1 MGDWWSALDGD
12 LQVFYLIGIV
22 AGAILV
28 LQLILLALGVGFDAD
43 VDVGDVD
50 GDVDADVGFFSLRS
64 ITAFFFGFGWTG
76 VIALESGA
84 STLGATLIAL
94 VVGLSMFV
102 LVALVWR
109 QFSRLGESGSLDY
122 SSAVGATGSVYLP
135 IAANR
140 SHPGKVEVMIQGRLA
155 VVDAYTESDV
165 EISSQTRVRVIE
177 VVDPSTVLVEPI

>member
-1 MGDWWSALDGD
+1 MGDWWSGLEGS
-12 LQVFYLIGIV
+12 LQVFYLIGII
-22 AGAILV
+22 AGAVLIL
-28 LQLILLALGVGFDAD
+28 QMILLALGVGFDTD

-50 GDVDADVGFFSLRS
+50 VDGDVDVGFFSMRS

-76 VIALESGA
+76 VIAIEAGA
-84 STLGATLIAL
+84 STFVATLIAL
-94 VVGLSMFV
+94 AVGLSMFV

-109 QFSRLGESGSLDY
+109 QFSKLGESGSLDY
-122 SSAVGATGSVYLP
+122 ARAVGVTGSVYLP

-165 EISSQTRVRVIE
+165 EISSQTRVRV
-177 VVDPSTVLVEPI
+177 VDVIDPTSVLVEPL